1 MSAPDLLLLGCGIL
15 RAEVKRICDR
25 NGWPLERRWLSPQL
39 HGRSMQMGRSLSLA
53 LAAHP
58 GRDIVVMYGCCHP
71 QIDDIVRDA
80 GTVRVPEQ
88 NCITM
93 LLGAEAFAEEIEAG
107 AYFLLEEWTRDWE
120 ANLARSFG
128 TRDPKLIREI
138 FQYDRKYLLA
148 LRTPCSGDFTEAA
161 EAAARFVGLPLRW
174 KDVTLDHLEEVLRE
188 AIARKQRERGVGCER
203 P

>member
-15 RAEVKRICDR
+15 RAEVKLLCDR

-39 HGRSMQMGRSLSLA
+39 HGRSMQLGRSLSLA

-58 GRDIVVMYGCCHP
+58 GRDILVMYGCCHP
-71 QIDDIVRDA
+71 QMDDIVRDA

-93 LLGAEAFAEEIEAG
+93 LLGEDVFAKEIEAG
-107 AYFLLEEWTRDWE
+107 AYFLLEEWARDWE
-120 ANLARSFG
+120 PSLKRAFG
-128 TRDPKLIREI
+128 TQDPALIREI

-161 EAAARFVGLPLRW
+161 EDAARIVGLPLRW
-174 KDVTLDHLEEVLRE
+174 YDVGLDHLEQVLAE
-188 AIARKQRERGVGCER
+188 AIARRQQERCAQS
-203 P
+203 